1 MKYYLANDI
10 GRYHEAY
17 DTLEEALEVLKSMIT
32 YDIKYAEDR
41 AKGGWNT
48 GRTDL
53 YRIEV
58 EEG

>member
-1 MKYYLANDI
+1 MKYYVASDI
-10 GRYHEAY
+10 GRYHESY

-32 YDIKYAEDR
+32 EDVEYAER
-41 AKGGWNT
+41 HAKGGWNT

-58 EEG
+58 EED

>member
-1 MKYYLANDI
+1 MKYYIANDVV
-10 GRYHEAY
+10 RYHVPY

-32 YDIKYAEDR
+32 DDVKYAEDR

-58 EEG
+58 EED